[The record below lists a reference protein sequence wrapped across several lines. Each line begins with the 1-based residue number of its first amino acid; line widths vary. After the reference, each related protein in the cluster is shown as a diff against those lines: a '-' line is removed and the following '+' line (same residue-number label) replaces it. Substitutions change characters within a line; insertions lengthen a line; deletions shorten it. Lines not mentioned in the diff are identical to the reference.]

1 MAGSDPGFALLSN
14 SWSIT
19 TWLQLTSPEGA
30 SGTHHFLSS
39 DWLFPGGFTFRIA
52 DSGPVQEN
60 LIFDFQ
66 NVPVVNGIS
75 VPLDTPV
82 FIAMVADGAGI
93 NGSSNKHQ
101 FVMWDGTNW
110 HFREGPNFITPR
122 LQGLEIGSF
131 NGAGRVHGIMDDVRV
146 YGHALAQDNLDF
158 LTLADTDGDGTLDYL
173 DPDDDGDGLKDLD
186 EPPFSTD
193 PKDSNT
199 DGDPVNDGDEFIA
212 DTDPTDPNSF
222 WQLTAISN
230 VTSKTIYFESS
241 SNRIYTLQQSV
252 DLRDS
257 TWATVGPEVTD
268 VPGAGGSDSLTDT
281 NDVEASKSYR
291 VIVELP

>member
-1 MAGSDPGFALLSN
+1 VGRYELAFQGGSQFHYAAAPESRDWVLQ
-14 SWSIT
+14 WSRS
-19 TWLQLTSPEGA
+19 SPWDHGRC
-30 SGTHHFLSS
+30 SGLRAC
-39 DWLFPGGFTFRIA
+39 P
-52 DSGPVQEN
+52 
-60 LIFDFQ
+60 
-66 NVPVVNGIS
+66 
-75 VPLDTPV
+75 
-82 FIAMVADGAGI
+82 GAGQ
-93 NGSSNKHQ
+93 S
-101 FVMWDGTNW
+101 
-110 HFREGPNFITPR
+110 R
-122 LQGLEIGSF
+122 LP
-131 NGAGRVHGIMDDVRV
+131 
-146 YGHALAQDNLDF
+146 HA
-158 LTLADTDGDGTLDYL
+158 LADTDGDGTLDYL